1 MDKSA
6 KWNFVKTSK
15 RDTGPPKSNTSA
27 PSIGVDLEKLK
38 CPQSPE
44 DEDKRCKKM
53 MELCKVNSINEK
65 EGNIDTVRLYCQ
77 KKAQNIFNSV
87 NSPIDVNGNVPLHLT
102 ASQNDH
108 VMTCLLLLKGADPN
122 IANKSGVTPLSI
134 SQLMGFTQVANTLIQ
149 CGAVQEDGKKL
160 QPLIKKKDESVTEDK
175 IKSQDPA
182 LNFQALSGQFI
193 VKSSKNAAT
202 EPVDVVGREM
212 LVQSLELK
220 IMALTDAAY
229 MGYEQQLCAVL
240 KPETIESS
248 DEEGVT
254 ILMKAAY
261 KGHLTL
267 VEEILKRGSQVDTAD
282 NYGNTA
288 LVWAALGGKFRV
300 VKILRAAGANVDG
313 LVPKY
318 KNEKLPIPKGQMTP
332 LIAAVHSGYSTIIEY
347 LINEKCDVNLR
358 CGPGKGRSAIMVAAW
373 SRRKQAVQLLLQNK
387 AYVDPDV
394 DYWLTRGILYL
405 KKVCLERNAWIGTGV
420 DTLPQKKELPIG
432 TNASLTASQIRRQSL
447 QDKLA
452 FFTSEDSDI
461 VNEISQMLSSRAGV
475 DVSKLSPT
483 TQEGPAPS
491 KLRESSMS
499 KKRNNGYRQGMNLE
513 KIMGNNADEVLALA
527 EHMPD
532 HGTELDGLWI
542 EVFQCIVQLV
552 MAANKNIKH
561 HYIAIAAKTIHC
573 SAEIVRAIENID
585 KKAIGFG
592 TKPESFCD
600 TAVKAKIKE
609 LSRIISSEFPKQL
622 MLSTRMAI
630 GVWPPPDA
638 VSEMI
643 REAASLATHCRELVL
658 LANTLG
664 FFVKSDKKF
673 EVNFTPFEG
682 SKTEEEPVEKEK
694 DSSLKGGLSY
704 SEYKR
709 QNDLKLI
716 EEMSKRYDMGSRQ
729 SSTDVL
735 NSDEKNT
742 DAEFFASLDT
752 LLKQFAGSVSE
763 LKQVHDQHFTEEFIK
778 ATSTVNAKADTIM
791 EEILNFEVL
800 KEFSDDAMIEEGDAQ
815 RLESS
820 GVKLDVSEFPVPIKP
835 FFKQAI
841 EDVRNSAKVVMARGK
856 IASAPWPP
864 PNAATEMLQ
873 STIPCVIAVKRLV
886 VLAKESTVR
895 LRHIG
900 SEERRKR
907 DAWRKECLAN
917 ERVKQMFQMW
927 ESQVISET
935 APIFKKQISQLNVE
949 ELELLQDPV
958 DGIVYDE
965 TGTFKK
971 VKGGRLTK
979 LVEVLCSHNPTP
991 DEQFGPAFIMT
1002 HHSFSTSTELLDH
1015 LFKRYEITPPYGL
1028 NQRMFEIY
1036 LDKKVVQVRLKVC
1049 HVLLYWIQNH
1059 FEEDFVDN
1067 EYLILRFRDFV
1078 NKKVAPD
1085 FEHMAVQV
1093 LETLEKE
1100 LEKSTMIP
1108 QPVTVN
1114 LEREKTFPKPIL
1126 VSARF
1131 GYDPLAALQTDP
1143 RAFLEID
1150 PIEMAR
1156 QLTLVEYELFSKV
1169 QAYECL
1175 DQIWESRYKK
1185 EMALNKQNKPS
1196 QCKRHVPGSPN
1207 SNISK
1212 MIRHTN
1218 DFTFWIAT
1226 CIVNNDTLKAR
1237 LNCLKYFISLAQQCL
1252 ELNNLTAVTTIVAGL
1267 TMGPVGRLHKTWGAL
1282 EDKFPKLSEEYK
1294 ALQELV
1300 SPKYQYANYRK
1311 CLKEM
1316 VPPAIPFL
1324 GVFLTD
1330 LTFCELGNPD
1340 FLPDSHFINF
1350 DKRRKVYFLIKEI
1363 QKFQQT
1369 PFGFAQVPQI
1379 QDFMRKLGDTR
1390 GSPVGWEEQTPIMNE
1405 DELYDKSLE
1414 VEPKEASSDDE
1425 EEEN

>member
-1 MDKSA
+1 
-6 KWNFVKTSK
+6 
-15 RDTGPPKSNTSA
+15 
-27 PSIGVDLEKLK
+27 
-38 CPQSPE
+38 
-44 DEDKRCKKM
+44 
-53 MELCKVNSINEK
+53 
-65 EGNIDTVRLYCQ
+65 
-77 KKAQNIFNSV
+77 
-87 NSPIDVNGNVPLHLT
+87 
-102 ASQNDH
+102 
-108 VMTCLLLLKGADPN
+108 
-122 IANKSGVTPLSI
+122 
-134 SQLMGFTQVANTLIQ
+134 MGFNAIASTLIQ
-149 CGAVQEDGKKL
+149 CGAIQEDGKKL
-160 QPLIKKKDESVTEDK
+160 QSLVKKKDDANVEERV
-175 IKSQDPA
+175 KSQDPA

-193 VKSSKNAAT
+193 VKTSKTAAS

-240 KPETIESS
+240 RPESIESS

-267 VEEILKRGSQVDTAD
+267 VEEILKRGCNVDTHD
-282 NYGNTA
+282 NCGNTA

-300 VKILRAAGANVDG
+300 VKILRAAGASVDG
-313 LVPKY
+313 LVLKF
-318 KNEKLPIPKGQMTP
+318 KNEKLAPPKGLMTP
-332 LIAAVHSGYSTIIEY
+332 LIAAVNSGYNSIIQY
-347 LINEKCDVNLR
+347 LIQEKCDVNLR
-358 CGPGKGRSAIMVAAW
+358 VGPGKGRSAIMVAAW

-405 KKVCLERNAWIGTGV
+405 KRVGQDRNAWIGSGADV
-420 DTLPQKKELPIG
+420 LPQKKELPVAIS
-432 TNASLTASQIRRQSL
+432 TSMSASQLRRQSL
-447 QDKLA
+447 QDKLTY
-452 FFTSEDSDI
+452 FTSEESDI
-461 VNEISQMLSSRAGV
+461 VNEISSLLSSRAGV
-475 DVSKLSPT
+475 DVSKLTSAP
-483 TQEGPAPS
+483 QETAPPS
-491 KLRESSMS
+491 RLRESSMN
-499 KKRNNGYRQGMNLE
+499 KKRNTGYRQGMNLE

-542 EVFQCIVQLV
+542 EVFQCIVQMV

-573 SAEIVRAIENID
+573 SAEIVRAIENMD
-585 KKAIGFG
+585 KKTIGFG
-592 TKPESFCD
+592 TKPETFCD
-600 TAVKAKIKE
+600 TAVKSKIKE

-664 FFVKSDKKF
+664 YFVKSDKKF
-673 EVNFTPFEG
+673 EVNFTPFEE

-716 EEMSKRYDMGSRQ
+716 EEMSKKYDLGSRQ
-729 SSTDVL
+729 SSQDVL
-735 NSDEKNT
+735 NSDEKNA

-763 LKQVHDQHFTEEFIK
+763 LKQAHDQHLTEEFIK
-778 ATSTVNAKADTIM
+778 ATSTVHAKADTIM

-800 KEFSDDAMIEEGDAQ
+800 KDFSDDAMIEETDAQ

-820 GVKLDVSEFPVPIKP
+820 GVKLDVSEYPAPIKP

-841 EDVRNSAKVVMARGK
+841 EDVKNSAKVIMARGK

-907 DAWRKECLAN
+907 DAWKKECLAN

-965 TGTFKK
+965 SGSFKK
-971 VKGGRLTK
+971 VKGGRLAK
-979 LVEVLCSHNPTP
+979 LVEVLSSHNPAA
-991 DEQFGPAFIMT
+991 DEQFASAFIMT
-1002 HHSFSTSTELLDH
+1002 HHSFSTSAEILDH

-1067 EYLILRFRDFV
+1067 EFLILRFRDFI
-1078 NKKVAPD
+1078 NKKVALD
-1085 FEHMAVQV
+1085 FEHMAVQI

-1100 LEKSTMIP
+1100 LEKSTAVV

-1114 LEREKTFPKPIL
+1114 PEREKNFPKPIL
-1126 VSARF
+1126 GGARF
-1131 GYDPLAALQTDP
+1131 GYDPLVALQTDA

-1150 PIEMAR
+1150 PLEMAR
-1156 QLTLVEYELFSKV
+1156 QLTLVEFELFSKV

-1175 DQIWESRYKK
+1175 DQIWESHYKK
-1185 EMALNKQNKPS
+1185 EAALNKQNKPA
-1196 QCKRHVPGSPN
+1196 QCKRHIPGSPN
-1207 SNISK
+1207 SDISK

-1218 DFTFWIAT
+1218 D
-1226 CIVNNDTLKAR
+1226 
-1237 LNCLKYFISLAQQCL
+1237 QCL
-1252 ELNNLTAVTTIVAGL
+1252 ELKNLTAVTTIVAGL

-1294 ALQELV
+1294 ALQEVV

-1369 PFGFAQVPQI
+1369 PFNFAQVPQI
-1379 QDFMRKLGDTR
+1379 QEFMRKLGDTR
-1390 GSPVGWEEQTPIMNE
+1390 GAPVGWEEQNSIMNE

-1414 VEPKEASSDDE
+1414 VEPKEASSDDDDDE
-1425 EEEN
+1425 K